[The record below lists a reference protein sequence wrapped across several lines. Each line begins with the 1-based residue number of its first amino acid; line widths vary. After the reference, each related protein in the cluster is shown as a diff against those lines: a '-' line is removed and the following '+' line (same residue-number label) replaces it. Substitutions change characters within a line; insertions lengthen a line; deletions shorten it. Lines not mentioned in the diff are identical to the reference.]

1 MGVEGASVLIFLER
15 VDHGGFRIE
24 VSNSCCCNLVQTKQY
39 NIFASGVHT
48 LKVY

>member
-15 VDHGGFRIE
+15 ADHGGFRTE
-24 VSNSCCCNLVQTKQY
+24 VSNSCCCSLGQTKQY
-39 NIFASGVHT
+39 DIFARGVHT